1 MTDYRDLEIAII
13 GAGIGGL
20 TAALSFARRGFK
32 KIDVYENAPAL
43 GFVGAGIQIA
53 PNLIRVL
60 DSLGIWKGS
69 ALEVEPTRVSEVFV
83 YDGTSNIELAH
94 VPMTGMHTKYGYSHY
109 AGHRASLAGVI
120 YDAAKAEPSV
130 HFHFGTTL
138 VGVSS
143 FGPGKVT
150 FSVEENDKTKRS
162 IETDV
167 LIGADGIK
175 SVVRDSILSGLG
187 LVAEVEETGTAAYR
201 LLLQREQMERYPG
214 LLKMIDSNAVRR
226 WIGEKRHLIAYP
238 ISNHTIFNIATAQPD
253 VNFAGLT
260 NATWTNKGDK
270 SAMMS
275 VFAEFCPLV
284 RQMLDLVPDGDI
296 VEWRLRAHKPL
307 PTWTRGNVALL
318 GDACHPTLPHLSQG
332 AAMAIED
339 AASLAEA
346 LAMVPGGHA
355 DRAAVAKSL
364 KVYELLRKPRTT
376 ELVRLAS
383 ASARTLHLG
392 AGQEREAR
400 DRQFEAARSNG
411 APLPDRWASPE
422 VQKMIFD
429 HNCIEDTKARFPTVF
444 ATQTNST
451 APKSSL

>member
-1 MTDYRDLEIAII
+1 MADYGDLEISII
-13 GAGIGGL
+13 GAVFRMGGL

-60 DSLGIWKGS
+60 DNLGIWKGS

-83 YDGTSNIELAH
+83 YDGA
-94 VPMTGMHTKYGYSHY
+94 TGISHY

-120 YDAAKAEPSV
+120 YDAATAETSV

-138 VGVSS
+138 VGVGS

-175 SVVRDSILSGLG
+175 SVVRDSMLSSLG

-201 LLLQREQMERYPG
+201 LLLQREQMEPYPE
-214 LLKMIDSNAVRR
+214 LLKLIDSNAVRR

-275 VFAEFCPLV
+275 VFAEFCPL
-284 RQMLDLVPDGDI
+284 
-296 VEWRLRAHKPL
+296 
-307 PTWTRGNVALL
+307 
-318 GDACHPTLPHLSQG
+318 
-332 AAMAIED
+332 
-339 AASLAEA
+339 
-346 LAMVPGGHA
+346 
-355 DRAAVAKSL
+355 
-364 KVYELLRKPRTT
+364 
-376 ELVRLAS
+376 
-383 ASARTLHLG
+383 
-392 AGQEREAR
+392 
-400 DRQFEAARSNG
+400 
-411 APLPDRWASPE
+411 
-422 VQKMIFD
+422 
-429 HNCIEDTKARFPTVF
+429 
-444 ATQTNST
+444 
-451 APKSSL
+451 